1 MTDPKEKNKLP
12 IKTRTPG
19 RLSSK
24 PSMFDR
30 VKLRPEVHPIEEI
43 IAGGSSVPLPDS
55 EPVTETEPLSVSE
68 PLHNPERVI
77 KTEPPSE
84 TKRGTP
90 SDLPPPLLQTEPL
103 PVSEGV
109 INSEGVK
116 ILSDKAAHL
125 RFPYEV
131 FDGILWKLKPAPRVL
146 LERLYRLSAGWDS
159 DVCTVSI
166 GKLVSTCNIG
176 ATQVRQYLR
185 ELETAGYIQ
194 RLGEDI
200 ANKNIEARGIKFRV
214 LLPRMPPAR
223 IRTGSEKGRGSNSE
237 PNKVNTQKEN
247 TQTQEPTASVRV
259 GSKFSIEECRR
270 YAKHLQE
277 TGQGINNPGGYATTI
292 HRTGEADLL
301 IESFLNPPAPTSAVD
316 ASLCP
321 DCKGSGFY
329 YPNGPTGGVAKCK
342 HESMVREEN

>member
-1 MTDPKEKNKLP
+1 
-12 IKTRTPG
+12 
-19 RLSSK
+19 
-24 PSMFDR
+24 MFDR
-30 VKLRPEVHPIEEI
+30 VKLRPETHPIEEI
-43 IAGGSSVPLPDS
+43 IAAGSPPLTDS
-55 EPVTETEPLSVSE
+55 EPVTNPEPLPFSE
-68 PLHNPERVI
+68 PLRNSEPVS
-77 KTEPPSE
+77 KTEALSE
-84 TKRGTP
+84 IDKGSP

-103 PVSEGV
+103 PIPEGV

-116 ILSDKAAHL
+116 ILSDRAAHL

-131 FDGILWKLKPAPRVL
+131 FDGILWKLKPAPRVI
-146 LERLYRLSAGWDS
+146 LERLYRLSAGWDT

-166 GKLVSTCNIG
+166 GKLVTTCNIG

-185 ELETAGYIQ
+185 ELEAAGYIQ

-223 IRTGSEKGRGSNSE
+223 TRTGSESGRGSNSE

-247 TQTQEPTASVRV
+247 TQTQEPAAGVRV
-259 GSKFSIEECRR
+259 GSKFTIEECRR
-270 YAKHLQE
+270 YAEHLRS

-292 HRTGEADLL
+292 HRTGEADEL
-301 IESFLNPPAPTSAVD
+301 IERFLNPTASTQVD
-316 ASLCP
+316 ASQCP

-329 YPNGPTGGVAKCK
+329 YPNGPSGGVAKCR
-342 HESMVREEN
+342 HEKLTA

>member
-1 MTDPKEKNKLP
+1 VTDPKEKNQLP

-43 IAGGSSVPLPDS
+43 ISGGFVPLINSEPLPISEGVINSEPLTNS
-55 EPVTETEPLSVSE
+55 EPVF
-68 PLHNPERVI
+68 
-77 KTEPPSE
+77 KTDPPSE
-84 TKRGTP
+84 IDRGTP

-103 PVSEGV
+103 PISEGA

-166 GKLVSTCNIG
+166 GKLVTTCNIG

-185 ELETAGYIQ
+185 ELETTGYIR

-223 IRTGSEKGRGSNSE
+223 IRTGSEKGRGSDSE

-247 TQTQEPTASVRV
+247 TQTQEPAAVVCV

-270 YAKHLQE
+270 YAKHLRE

-292 HRTGEADLL
+292 HRTGEADEL
-301 IESFLNPPAPTSAVD
+301 IERFLNPLASAQVD
-316 ASLCP
+316 ASQCP

-329 YPNGPTGGVAKCK
+329 YPNGPSGGVAKCK
-342 HESMVREEN
+342 HEKLAREE

>member
-43 IAGGSSVPLPDS
+43 ISGGSAPLANPEPLPISEPVAKSEGVSDS
-55 EPVTETEPLSVSE
+55 EPLT
-68 PLHNPERVI
+68 NPEPVI
-77 KTEPPSE
+77 KTKSPSE
-84 TKRGTP
+84 MDRGTP
-90 SDLPPPLLQTEPL
+90 SDLPQPLLQTEPL
-103 PVSEGV
+103 SIPEGV
-109 INSEGVK
+109 TNSEGVK

-131 FDGILWKLKPAPRVL
+131 FDGILWKLKPAPRVI

-166 GKLVSTCNIG
+166 GKLVITCNIG

-185 ELETAGYIQ
+185 ELETGDYIQ

-223 IRTGSEKGRGSNSE
+223 TRTGSESGRGSNSE

-247 TQTQEPTASVRV
+247 TQTQEPTAGVRV
-259 GSKFSIEECRR
+259 GSKFTIEECRK
-270 YAKHLQE
+270 YAQHLQS

-292 HRTGEADLL
+292 HRTGEADEL
-301 IESFLNPPAPTSAVD
+301 IERFLNPTVSTQVD
-316 ASLCP
+316 ASQCP

-329 YPNGPTGGVAKCK
+329 YPNGPSGGVAKCK
-342 HESMVREEN
+342 HERME

>member
-1 MTDPKEKNKLP
+1 MTDPKEKNKP
-12 IKTRTPG
+12 QIKTRTPG
-19 RLSSK
+19 RLSSR

-30 VKLRPEVHPIEEI
+30 VKLRPETHPIEEI
-43 IAGGSSVPLPDS
+43 IAGVSRPPSDS
-55 EPVTETEPLSVSE
+55 EPVTNSE
-68 PLHNPERVI
+68 PLHISEPLPIFERVI

-84 TKRGTP
+84 IEKGTP
-90 SDLPPPLLQTEPL
+90 SDLLSPPLQTEPL
-103 PVSEGV
+103 PISEGV
-109 INSEGVK
+109 CDSEGVK

-131 FDGILWKLKPAPRVL
+131 FDGILWKLKPAPRVI

-166 GKLVSTCNIG
+166 GKLVTTCNIG

-185 ELETAGYIQ
+185 ELEAAGYIQ

-223 IRTGSEKGRGSNSE
+223 TRTGSEKEGGSKSE

-247 TQTQEPTASVRV
+247 TQTQEPAAGVRV
-259 GSKFSIEECRR
+259 GSRFTIEECRR
-270 YAKHLQE
+270 YAQHLQS

-292 HRTGEADLL
+292 HRTGEADEL
-301 IESFLNPPAPTSAVD
+301 IERFLNPPVPIQVD
-316 ASLCP
+316 ASQCP

-329 YPNGPTGGVAKCK
+329 YPNGPAGGVAKCK
-342 HESMVREEN
+342 HEKLTTER